1 MSGFTFT
8 VLRTHYFRPDRLSRL
23 SSLFPGVPLM
33 ALTAT
38 APPSVRDEILTIT
51 PRAFLT
57 QASVNQANLTFRV
70 MKLDKGTKGDHTVC
84 VCELTWCCGS

>member
-1 MSGFTFT
+1 MGILCL
-8 VLRTHYFRPDRLSRL
+8 VLLLLFRPDYTRLSRL

-70 MKLDKGTKGDHTVC
+70 MKLDKGTDGLHQ
-84 VCELTWCCGS
+84 WQ